1 MTFHHVAIETNR
13 LERAVQFYEKLG
25 FRFESE
31 IELLGE
37 KIIFMTLDGFRLEL
51 VLVEDNVKLTPNKH
65 IAFEVENLDEMLKR
79 HHEFILYEGPYAF
92 ENGWQ
97 SAFIMGPSGEVIE
110 LLQTS

>member
-1 MTFHHVAIETNR
+1 MIFHHVAIETNR

-25 FRFESE
+25 FLYDSE

-37 KIIFMTLDGFRLEL
+37 KIIFMKLKGFRLEL
-51 VLVEDNVKLTPNKH
+51 VLVAENLKLTTNKH
-65 IAFEVENLDEMLKR
+65 IAFEVENLEEMLDC
-79 HHEFILYEGPYAF
+79 HPEFTLYEGPYTF

-110 LLQTS
+110 LLQTK